1 MYVLYKPPG
10 TAALEEIIPYQ
21 HQQMQPQQQQYAQGW
36 RRSQGDVT
44 TNNNAM
50 YRTLSGLFMN
60 TISEQI
66 NGFAYNNDPP
76 MMVGIRSKSTGKGVV
91 LFNNQEENNEAFWF
105 LHTVPGFVQAL
116 VQYVWPNEQTSYG
129 HLFVCLNFVESHLR
143 QIAESLT
150 YQEVIVYWSSILPS
164 FKESIVELNNF
175 LNPKYEIRET
185 PFAYDVEFQTTSLTS
200 SSGIKVGP
208 KKHSTCGGHVGFVQV
223 IKSPITIATEVVSYR
238 DDKAKWLVCEN
249 KQMWCF
255 TTSNYSEE
263 DLKYS
268 GGSICMT
275 NPTVYSTFSASASET
290 KECPYKLENIMMG
303 FGMFDAYQNQLAMGG
318 GYPFITSPIEGGVG
332 APGGGY
338 EYPYG
343 QQQQQQQVYG
353 PQQSPY
359 YQQMQQQPYGQYGQQ
374 TPYGQYG
381 QQTPYGQYGQQTPY
395 GQYGQQTSYGQY
407 GQQTPYGQSSAG
419 YGQYQSMPYGPS
431 NAYEST
437 GYPYGRNRETKNSK
451 NKNFPQNQPNSPQN
465 GYFAGFQDSQLQSQR
480 TR

>member
-10 TAALEEIIPYQ
+10 TVALEEIIPY
-21 HQQMQPQQQQYAQGW
+21 HQQQQQPQQPQQTHGW
-36 RRSQGDVT
+36 RRSQGDIT

-50 YRTLSGLFMN
+50 YVTLSGLFIS

-66 NGFAYNNDPP
+66 SGFAYNNNPP
-76 MMVGIRSKSTGKGVV
+76 MMVGIRSKSTGKGVF
-91 LFNNQEENNEAFWF
+91 LYNNQEENNEAFWF
-105 LHTVPGFVQAL
+105 LHTVPGFVHTL
-116 VQYVWPNEQTSYG
+116 VQFAWPNEQTSYG
-129 HLFVCLNFVESHLR
+129 HLFVCLNIVEAHLR

-164 FKESIVELNNF
+164 FKESITELNNF

-185 PFAYDVEFQTTSLTS
+185 PFAYDAEFQTTSLTS

-208 KKHSTCGGHVGFVQV
+208 KRYSTCGGHVGYVQV
-223 IKSPITIATEVVSYR
+223 IKSPITIATEVVSSR

-255 TTSNYSEE
+255 TTSSYSEE

-275 NPTVYSTFSASASET
+275 NPTIYATFSASAGET

-318 GYPFITSPIEGGVG
+318 GYPSYPFITSPIEGGVG
-332 APGGGY
+332 APVGGY

-343 QQQQQQQVYG
+343 QQQQLLQQQQQQQQQQQVYG
-353 PQQSPY
+353 PQQPPY
-359 YQQMQQQPYGQYGQQ
+359 YQQMQQQPYGQYER
-374 TPYGQYG
+374 PF
-381 QQTPYGQYGQQTPY
+381 
-395 GQYGQQTSYGQY
+395 

-419 YGQYQSMPYGPS
+419 YGQYQPIPYGPS

-437 GYPYGRNRETKNSK
+437 GYSYGQYRETTNSK
-451 NKNFPQNQPNSPQN
+451 NKNFLQNQPNSPQN
-465 GYFAGFQDSQLQSQR
+465 GYFAAFKDSQLQPQR